1 MGAAGWPADC
11 SVEGMEARAAMP
23 KVEPTSSVVQR
34 ATDAADAGERAAIA
48 FTNKHGVTMLRV
60 AVAIVFLWFGALK
73 VMGVS
78 PVEDLVT
85 KVVFWV
91 PKAAALQVLGWTEI
105 FVGLALLFRFASRLA
120 MALFFV
126 HMPGT
131 FLILVLHP
139 ELAFQHGNP
148 LLLTTIGEFVLK
160 NIVLLAAG
168 TILLGTL
175 RRRDDSKVRVAEC
188 RAVA

>member
-1 MGAAGWPADC
+1 MEKAGRFTVPN
-11 SVEGMEARAAMP
+11 VLQRVARM
-23 KVEPTSSVVQR
+23 
-34 ATDAADAGERAAIA
+34 ADASERAAVG
-48 FTNKHGVTMLRV
+48 FTAKHSVTLLRV
-60 AVAIVFLWFGALK
+60 ALAIVFIWFGALK
-73 VMGVS
+73 VTGAS
-78 PVEDLVT
+78 PVEDLVAQ
-85 KVVFWV
+85 VVFWV

-105 FVGLALLFRFASRLA
+105 FVGVALLLRFAPRLA

-139 ELAFQHGNP
+139 ELAFQHNNP

-175 RRRDDSKVRVAEC
+175 RAPRTPRETATTTATYVDSAAE
-188 RAVA
+188 

>member
-1 MGAAGWPADC
+1 MQKVQPT
-11 SVEGMEARAAMP
+11 STVVERAA
-23 KVEPTSSVVQR
+23 
-34 ATDAADAGERAAIA
+34 DAVDAGERALVA
-48 FTNKHGVTMLRV
+48 FTSKHGVAILRV
-60 AVAIVFLWFGALK
+60 ALAIVFIWFGALK
-73 VMGVS
+73 VLGVS
-78 PVEDLVT
+78 PVEELVT

-91 PKAAALQVLGWTEI
+91 PKVAALQVLGWTEI
-105 FVGLALLFRFASRLA
+105 FVGVALLFRFATRLS

-131 FLILVLHP
+131 FLVLVLHP

-168 TILLGTL
+168 TLLLGTM
-175 RRRDDSKVRVAEC
+175 RRREREKRSPAPEAASHAIDRVGFIAR
-188 RAVA
+188 RA

>member
-1 MGAAGWPADC
+1 MQ
-11 SVEGMEARAAMP
+11 SV
-23 KVEPTSSVVQR
+23 QLR
-34 ATDAADAGERAAIA
+34 ATMTATVSAPNVVRRALDAADAGERALVA
-48 FTNKHGVTMLRV
+48 FTAKHAVTILRV
-60 AVAIVFLWFGALK
+60 ALAVVFIWFGALK
-73 VMGVS
+73 VLGVS

-91 PKAAALQVLGWTEI
+91 PKTAALQVLGWTEI
-105 FVGLALLFRFASRLA
+105 FVGVALLFRFATRLA

-131 FLILVLHP
+131 FLVLALHP

-148 LLLTTIGEFVLK
+148 LLPTTIGEFVLK

-175 RRRDDSKVRVAEC
+175 RRG
-188 RAVA
+188 RADGAGRAAS

>member
-1 MGAAGWPADC
+1 MQGTSTAGGFTQGDVRVGSPAP
-11 SVEGMEARAAMP
+11 SVLQRAIRAA
-23 KVEPTSSVVQR
+23 EAS
-34 ATDAADAGERAAIA
+34 ERAAIQ
-48 FTNKHGVTMLRV
+48 FTAKHGITFLRV
-60 AVAIVFLWFGALK
+60 ALAVVFIWFGALK
-73 VMGVS
+73 VLGVS

-91 PKAAALQVLGWTEI
+91 PKVAAIQILGWTEI
-105 FVGLALLFRFASRLA
+105 FVGVALLFRFATRAA

-131 FLILVLHP
+131 FLVLVLHP

-160 NIVLLAAG
+160 NLVLLAAG

-175 RRRDDSKVRVAEC
+175 RRRDDRERQPRS
-188 RAVA
+188 

>member
-1 MGAAGWPADC
+1 
-11 SVEGMEARAAMP
+11 MEKVRPTSTALERAA
-23 KVEPTSSVVQR
+23 
-34 ATDAADAGERAAIA
+34 DAADAAERAAVA
-48 FTNKHGVTMLRV
+48 FTSKHGVAILRV
-60 AVAIVFLWFGALK
+60 AVAVVFVWFGALK
-73 VMGVS
+73 VLGVS
-78 PVEDLVT
+78 PVEELVT

-91 PKAAALQVLGWTEI
+91 PKSVALQVLGWTEI
-105 FVGLALLFRFASRLA
+105 FVGVALLFRFAMRLA

-148 LLLTTIGEFVLK
+148 LLLTTVGEFVLK

-175 RRRDDSKVRVAEC
+175 RRREGRTVRLVTYCA
-188 RAVA
+188 APHV

>member
-1 MGAAGWPADC
+1 MQ
-11 SVEGMEARAAMP
+11 

-34 ATDAADAGERAAIA
+34 ASDAADAGERALVA
-48 FTNKHGVTMLRV
+48 FTSKHGVTLLRV
-60 AVAIVFLWFGALK
+60 ALAIVFIWFGALK
-73 VMGVS
+73 VLGVS
-78 PVEDLVT
+78 PVEELVT

-91 PKAAALQVLGWTEI
+91 PKTAALQVLGWTEI
-105 FVGLALLFRFASRLA
+105 FVGVALLFRFATRLA

-131 FLILVLHP
+131 FLVLVLHP

-168 TILLGTL
+168 TLLLGTL
-175 RRRDDSKVRVAEC
+175 RRRESRKVRVVSYCAAPHAYES
-188 RAVA
+188 AMK